1 MGRSGLAFG
10 DVTQTALAE
19 LDFPLCGSD
28 LSDFDTSGVNTEWLH
43 AAECID
49 LDTWGISQRRVRKLR
64 TGDDELG
71 GLSVAF
77 VAKFATPAKLRSPK
91 AQHKQPLPRQ
101 PTTPD

>member
-49 LDTWGISQRRVRKLR
+49 LDTWGIR
-64 TGDDELG
+64 
-71 GLSVAF
+71 
-77 VAKFATPAKLRSPK
+77 
-91 AQHKQPLPRQ
+91 
-101 PTTPD
+101 